1 MTTEQQEIGDCDKF
15 QEKLIKAAD
24 FMGMREGEFA
34 VWIGYTIGHV
44 SKVKNGHLPV
54 DRTLNLLLE
63 TLLENHRLKSE
74 LASVRGAANVLFG
87 AGMPYPRH
95 TEAPSTLNETASSTA
110 AEPPGQT
117 PAEIFAAA
125 KAKVLARKPPAPVPI
140 VPKSKP
146 ARGKRPRA
154 ADAPPGK
161 DAQP

>member
-63 TLLENHRLKSE
+63 TLLENHRLKQE

-87 AGMPYPRH
+87 AGMLYPRH
-95 TEAPSTLNETASSTA
+95 TEAPSTLNETASSA
-110 AEPPGQT
+110 VAEPPR
-117 PAEIFAAA
+117 PSAKPSPSVSLKAAA
-125 KAKVLARKPPAPVPI
+125 SRSKREAAAPTVRVSPRKPAAP
-140 VPKSKP
+140 SK
-146 ARGKRPRA
+146 
-154 ADAPPGK
+154 
-161 DAQP
+161 